1 MPNARRAAR
10 RSAVTVFAALLL
22 AAGAAPRLRAQVRGT
37 VSDPGAHPVAG
48 ALVELYASYERLAA
62 QGTDS
67 LGRFRFAVPV
77 AVNGMLVIRAIGFAP
92 VRRALGPLDSDV
104 RVTMQPLPIQ
114 LAEVRV
120 SGEPAFCPAADDPRA
135 RDLWRRAARHYD
147 IALSSTLIRSQTL
160 VFAAD
165 MPADSLGLM
174 DTTRLRRVVMG
185 EPGET
190 PRAEWRA
197 FYGQQVPFLESI
209 QAWQF
214 GDPSFE
220 RVNRIAFPPGSSGDT
235 VIAFCSGVTGQP
247 VVRGWLTLSADTTFA
262 TASWDFVTPEQGAL
276 IGGRVLFARMD
287 PTVAGQPLLAI
298 TGFFWRNRGGGHG
311 FYQQWM
317 EFREWT
323 RCESYTSCVAPVRLA
338 DRSVAV
344 LSLGTVGADTGA
356 AYLGEGIADGI
367 SASLAGLAR
376 LKVIPRA
383 AVVRM
388 VGAQHLTPAAL
399 GVLLGT
405 SNLVTGTVQRSGD
418 RLRIRVELLQA
429 LSGRSLWSATYD
441 TSAAAI
447 LGVQDNVAEAVAARM
462 VGVLDPGERSQVQR
476 RLTSSPAAYDH
487 YLRGNRLMRRRDL
500 PADWS
505 AIAQY
510 DTALALDSTFGAAR
524 GRQAVAYG
532 EVLEN
537 AYWTHGDA
545 SDSIPLW
552 GLRAANRALDSD
564 SADAYA
570 WLGGGHLLLL
580 RGRPEDLELAPAAL
594 HRAVALD
601 PSNDAA
607 HELYGTVLRR
617 LGRFDEA
624 EAEYVRA
631 LALSPSDPQLLGDLG
646 FLAYTRRA
654 YRLALQYFDRVDA
667 VDSTLPALRIDEAR
681 VRVALGDVQGAVRD
695 ASAAVLFSPEGDRA
709 GALAALAEMEVRAGD
724 RDLAGQ
730 YLRSALQA
738 MGGSPTVVPG
748 VVGIGQSV
756 SPALAAVA
764 LGDADL
770 AMTLLERTRPR
781 GPWLWSYLILE
792 GFDPI
797 RGDPRFKKLLDDT
810 RPPHARDPGEAASRL
825 PAEAPTR

>member
-1 MPNARRAAR
+1 MPDARRTPRLPVLTAF
-10 RSAVTVFAALLL
+10 TALLV
-22 AAGAAPRLRAQVRGT
+22 AAGAATPLGAQVRGT
-37 VSDPGAHPVAG
+37 VSDPGGHPVVG
-48 ALVELYASYERLAA
+48 ALVELYSSYERLAA

-92 VRRALGPLDSDV
+92 VRRALASLESDV

-120 SGEPAFCPAADDPRA
+120 SGEPAYCPAADDPRA
-135 RDLWRRAARHYD
+135 RDLWSRAARHYD
-147 IALSSTLIRSQTL
+147 VALSSTLIRSQTL

-165 MPADSLGLM
+165 VPADSLGLM

-190 PRAEWRA
+190 PRAGWRV
-197 FYGQQVPFLESI
+197 FYGQRVPFLESI

-214 GDPSFE
+214 GDPSFA
-220 RVNRIAFPPGSSGDT
+220 RVNRIAFPPGSAGDS
-235 VIAFCSGVTGQP
+235 VIAFCSGLEGQP
-247 VVRGWLTLSADTTFA
+247 VVRGWLTLSPDTTFA
-262 TASWDFVTPEQGAL
+262 TASWDFVTPQQGAL

-287 PTVAGQPLLAI
+287 PTIAGQPLLAI

-323 RCESYTSCVAPVRLA
+323 RCESYTSCLAPVPLA

-344 LSLGTVGADTGA
+344 LSLGTAGADTGA

-367 SASLAGLAR
+367 SDALAHLAR

-388 VGAQHLTPAAL
+388 VGRLRLTPAAL

-405 SNLVTGTVQRSGD
+405 SNLVTGTVERVDD
-418 RLRIRVELLQA
+418 RLRIHVELRQA
-429 LSGRSLWSATYD
+429 LSGRSLWSANYD
-441 TSAAAI
+441 TSAAEI
-447 LGVQDNVAEAVAARM
+447 LGVQANVAEAVAARL
-462 VGVLDPGERSQVQR
+462 VGVLDPAERSRVAR

-500 PADWS
+500 PADWG

-510 DTALALDSTFGAAR
+510 DSALGLDSTFGAAR
-524 GRQAVAYG
+524 GRLSVAYG

-537 AYWTHGDA
+537 AYWTRGAA

-552 GLRAANRALDSD
+552 GLRAANRALESD
-564 SADAYA
+564 STDANA
-570 WLGGGHLLLL
+570 WLGGGHLLSL

-607 HELYGTVLRR
+607 HELYAAVLVR

-624 EAEYVRA
+624 ETEYIRA
-631 LALSPSDPQLLGDLG
+631 LALSPSDPQILGSLG
-646 FLAYTRRA
+646 LLAYTRRA
-654 YRLALQYFDRVDA
+654 YRLALQYFGRVDA
-667 VDSTLPALRIDEAR
+667 VDSTLPALRIAEAR
-681 VRVALGDVQGAVRD
+681 VRVALGDVKGAVGD
-695 ASAAVLFSPEGDRA
+695 ASAAVMYSPEGERA
-709 GALAALAEMEVRAGD
+709 SALAALAEMEARAGD
-724 RDLAGQ
+724 RDLARQ
-730 YLRSALQA
+730 YLRSALRDI
-738 MGGSPTVVPG
+738 GGSATVVPG
-748 VVGIGQSV
+748 VLGIGQTWNL
-756 SPALAAVA
+756 ALAAAA

-792 GFDPI
+792 GFDPL
-797 RGDPRFKKLLDDT
+797 RADPRFRKLLDET
-810 RPPHARDPGEAASRL
+810 RPPGAQDPA
-825 PAEAPTR
+825 